1 MTNDFIEYWSAA
13 NLLLHHGN
21 AYSPA
26 ELLAVQRS
34 AGWTDP
40 AALLM
45 WNPPWT
51 LSLLAPLGLLD
62 HDTAQF
68 VWFVV
73 HALIIFVGAQL
84 LWRVYAESPALSS
97 RGWIALFAFAPIYLV
112 LLLGQIAPLILAGV
126 IGFLLAA
133 RRGAWFCAGAWLALA
148 ALKPHLFYLLWLAS
162 LLWVLHERKWR
173 LAAGFSLTLALM
185 AGAPLVFDGQIYPK
199 YFALLADRSVIQAQE
214 WATPTLGTAVNLLLG
229 GQHDWLRWM
238 PALGGVVWFA
248 GYWSKHRSRWDWPA
262 QLPLI
267 ILVSVASAPFAWSFD
282 YVVLLPALMQ
292 CAAEQSR
299 QRGWPAAVY
308 LALCFVTLLG
318 KAWVRNDFWYFGL
331 APGFL
336 LLYVW
341 SRHERKFVAASAPP
355 LV

>member
-26 ELLAVQRS
+26 ELLALQRS
-34 AGWTDP
+34 VGWSDP

-51 LSLLAPLGLLD
+51 LTLLAPLGLLD
-62 HDTAQF
+62 YDTAQF
-68 VWFVV
+68 LWFII

-84 LWRVYAESPALSS
+84 LWRIYSETPALSR
-97 RGWIALFAFAPIYLV
+97 RGWIALLAFAPVYLV

-133 RRGAWFCAGAWLALA
+133 RRGAWFGAGAWLALA
-148 ALKPHLFYLLWLAS
+148 AIKPHLFYLLWLAA
-162 LLWVLHERKWR
+162 LLWVLRERQWR
-173 LAAGFSLTLALM
+173 LAAGFCLTLALL
-185 AGAPLVFDGQIYPK
+185 AGAPLLFDGQIYGR
-199 YFALLADRSVIQAQE
+199 YLALLNDGSVVQPQQ
-214 WATPTLGTAVNLLLG
+214 WATPTLGTAVNVRLG
-229 GQHDWLRWM
+229 GQHDWLRWL
-238 PALGGVVWFA
+238 PALGGTVWFA
-248 GYWSKHRSRWDWPA
+248 SYWSKQQLRWDWPV
-262 QLPLI
+262 QLPLV

-292 CAAEQSR
+292 CAADQR
-299 QRGWPAAVY
+299 QPRAWPAVGY
-308 LALCFVTLLG
+308 FALCFAVLLG
-318 KAWVRNDFWYFGL
+318 KVWVRNDFWYFGL

-341 SRHERKFVAASAPP
+341 LRHERKSIGAEAA
-355 LV
+355 